1 MSLATLKRK
10 TAAKYNNS
18 SVNSRDGF
26 SINGIHR
33 NQGYV
38 GQSSVGRSLSR
49 AIGKNGVLK
58 GHGSCCGVYKDGPAL
73 QSGIV
78 QNECSG
84 ERLVKPSVVSTRG
97 MLARR
102 LRWVNRVDN
111 TNGNVWK
118 ASSAQNSNTQGD
130 YAEYRKQQALKGC
143 LDANGNEP
151 IVVYP
156 STCDGITAYTAGQYV
171 GGSQVVSEG
180 KIYQAN
186 QLTSQGIETSDW
198 DLVGPCTDIL
208 PLSSDE
214 YKACSRKCNEIL
226 PEEKIVAISQSEYIM
241 RLKNSCPDLTK
252 EGMHF
257 THNLGSGLVCGGS
270 STSV

>member
-18 SVNSRDGF
+18 SVNSKNGF

-49 AIGKNGVLK
+49 AIGYNGVLN

-84 ERLVKPSVVSTRG
+84 QRLVKPSVLSTRG
-97 MLARR
+97 MLAKR

-111 TNGNVWK
+111 THGNVWK

-151 IVVYP
+151 VVVYP
-156 STCDGITAYTAGQYV
+156 STCDGITAYTAGTTYI
-171 GGSQVVSEG
+171 GGSQVVYQG
-180 KIYQAN
+180 KIYQAK
-186 QLTSQGIETSDW
+186 QQTFKGIEDVDW

-214 YKACSRKCNEIL
+214 YKACSRKCNETL

-257 THNLGSGLVCGGS
+257 THNLGSGLVCAS
-270 STSV
+270 SNI